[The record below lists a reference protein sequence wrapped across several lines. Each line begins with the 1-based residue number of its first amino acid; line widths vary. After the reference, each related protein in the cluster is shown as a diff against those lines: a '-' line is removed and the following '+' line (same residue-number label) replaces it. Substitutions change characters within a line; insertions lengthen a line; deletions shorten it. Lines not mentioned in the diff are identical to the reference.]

1 MRQRM
6 RRVLALLSVALALPL
21 LFATPA
27 VAAPPGVGHSIAL
40 YAQQHHAEIA
50 QAVALLAG
58 FVAAHATAW
67 LTHVE
72 APSSLKAKVAALM
85 TALAA
90 VVASIG
96 WDPSQPWY
104 SWVKAVGWA
113 LVGSQGTYLLR
124 EVTGLRTTQQH
135 GLALG
140 RPKSV
145 HKRAAAHS

>member
-1 MRQRM
+1 
-6 RRVLALLSVALALPL
+6 VLALLSVAIALPL

-27 VAAPPGVGHSIAL
+27 VAAPPGVSHAIGL

-58 FVAAHATAW
+58 FVAAHVTAW
-67 LTHVE
+67 LTHVD
-72 APSSLKAKVAALM
+72 APSSLKAKVAALA
-85 TALAA
+85 TVVAA

-96 WDPSQPWY
+96 WDPGQPWY
-104 SWVKAVGWA
+104 SWVKAIGWA

-124 EVTGLRTTQQH
+124 EVTGVKITQQL

-140 RPKSV
+140 RPKADTAV
-145 HKRAAAHS
+145 AAKAA